1 MQSLHDMQSGKA
13 VVAAAVTTAYMH
25 MMRVIKAHLW
35 KKNSRPP
42 THASKRPHRDGWCK
56 LNTYGNVR
64 TVESNSALLK
74 RVGFRYKHALNAVK
88 YMRFQVQA
96 PSRLI

>member
-35 KKNSRPP
+35 KKMEKQ
-42 THASKRPHRDGWCK
+42 TM
-56 LNTYGNVR
+56 GN
-64 TVESNSALLK
+64 N
-74 RVGFRYKHALNAVK
+74 NN
-88 YMRFQVQA
+88 
-96 PSRLI
+96 